1 MYARTFLTPHRPK
14 LTRSEIALVEY
25 SCPRSGVY
33 TGTRRPEEAGTYP
46 GCGSSPT
53 SLADIPL
60 YTFYRKNSKSWQ
72 NLRAQLSLRR
82 SAPPYPQRL
91 QLHRRRRSHLRSHHA
106 RAPPCQFH
114 VESNANLRKM
124 LSYSPTR
131 RARAQDPSEP
141 VAVMAYHRHWAK
153 SNDQVPQKR
162 VSLAH
167 GPDHSKSSAW

>member
-1 MYARTFLTPHRPK
+1 MTPHRLK
-14 LTRSEIALVEY
+14 LTRSKIALVEY
-25 SCPRSGVY
+25 SRPRSRVY

-46 GCGSSPT
+46 GCGTSPT

-60 YTFYRKNSKSWQ
+60 STFCRKNSKSWQ
-72 NLRAQLSLRR
+72 KLRAQLSLRR
-82 SAPPYPQRL
+82 SAPPYPLRL
-91 QLHRRRRSHLRSHHA
+91 QLQLHQRRRSHLRSHHA

-114 VESNANLRKM
+114 VESNANSRKM

-131 RARAQDPSEP
+131 RARAQDPSES
-141 VAVMAYHRHWAK
+141 VAVMVYRRHWAK
-153 SNDQVPQKR
+153 FNDQAPQKR